1 MIERRRAIPGTCNVF
16 RPLVGLALAIGL
28 ALPVGAEPLEV
39 GLALGASHYDHR
51 SSFAGPTSFNLRSL
65 RPHVRYLG
73 DAAGWDVDALAQR
86 RFEFYSGVEIDS
98 VFRSG
103 DHSHDRVRLEA
114 RRRWSELDQ
123 VRLAG
128 GYTRSQDLLDADQ
141 GTVVVDGTVTR
152 WAAEVGTELRYFEG
166 EARVRRT
173 SYGGREGF
181 ERGLALGW
189 AARAVP
195 IRQRIHTV
203 FAGVRESRLE
213 VGGRNELRSRG
224 ASVGLRRKLDPIYT
238 ASLEAGA
245 VEHRLPDGAYLR
257 KPAVGLALERD
268 PGRGHALELA
278 LSAQFEGDSVSA
290 LGAEAGWRLA
300 SGRLWLRAE
309 AAADAEG
316 GIFKN
321 ATRVRRVVAGVT
333 DTLGR
338 ANVLGFEGSYAHA
351 RPLFEE
357 GERTEIVRMTG
368 WALRR
373 IQPWLNGRIAVSYL
387 REPMKA
393 RYLEPIFRRFR
404 VDAELIVLHSSN
416 QSGLFHRRG
425 GPRAVPAVQG
435 GVS

>member
-1 MIERRRAIPGTCNVF
+1 MIERRNAIPLAGHAFLSLAGWTLF
-16 RPLVGLALAIGL
+16 PALAPP
-28 ALPVGAEPLEV
+28 AGAGPLEV

-51 SSFAGPTSFNLRSL
+51 SSFAGPTSFDLRSL
-65 RPHVRYLG
+65 RPHVRYTG
-73 DAAGWDVDALAQR
+73 DAGGWSVDGLAQR

-123 VRLAG
+123 VSLEG

-152 WAAEVGTELRYFEG
+152 WAAEAGAELRHFEG

-173 SYGGREGF
+173 SYGGREGY

-195 IRQRIHTV
+195 IRQRLHTLFV
-203 FAGVRESRLE
+203 GVRESRLE

-224 ASVGLRRKLDPIYT
+224 ASLGLRRRVDPIHT

-245 VEHRLPDGAYLR
+245 VEHRLPDGSHLR
-257 KPAVGLALERD
+257 KPAVGVAFERD

-278 LSAQFEGDSVSA
+278 LSAQFEGDSLSA
-290 LGAEAGWRLA
+290 VGAEAGWRLA

-316 GIFKN
+316 GIFRN
-321 ATRVRRVVAGVT
+321 ATRVRRLVAGVT

-373 IQPWLNGRIAVSYL
+373 IQPWLNGRIGLSYL
-387 REPMKA
+387 REPVKA
-393 RYLEPIFRRFR
+393 RYQEPIFRRFR

-425 GPRAVPAVQG
+425 GPQAVPAAQG
-435 GVS
+435 GV

>member
-1 MIERRRAIPGTCNVF
+1 MIERRPANQAVVSAFLLGGC
-16 RPLVGLALAIGL
+16 ALAPVL
-28 ALPVGAEPLEV
+28 APPVGAEPLEV

-51 SSFAGPTSFNLRSL
+51 SSFGGPTSFNLRSI
-65 RPHVRYLG
+65 RPHVRYVG
-73 DAAGWDVDALAQR
+73 DAGGWDVDGLAQR

-114 RRRWSELDQ
+114 RRRFTPLDE
-123 VRLAG
+123 VRFEG

-152 WAAEVGTELRYFEG
+152 WAAEAGTELRYFEG

-173 SYGGREGF
+173 SYGGRPDLQ
-181 ERGLALGW
+181 RGRALGW
-189 AARAVP
+189 AARVVP

-213 VGGRNELRSRG
+213 VGGQNEIRSRG
-224 ASVGLRRKLDPIYT
+224 ASAGVRRRLDPIYT
-238 ASLEAGA
+238 VSLEAGA
-245 VEHRLPDGAYLR
+245 VEHRLPDGARLR
-257 KPAVGLALERD
+257 KPAFGLALERD
-268 PGRGHALELA
+268 PGRPHALELG
-278 LSAQFEGDSVSA
+278 LSAHFEGDSISA
-290 LGAEAGWRLA
+290 LGAEARWRLA

-309 AAADAEG
+309 AAGDAEG
-316 GIFKN
+316 GIFQS
-321 ATRVRRVVAGVT
+321 ATQVRRLVAGVT

-393 RYLEPIFRRFR
+393 RYQEPIFRRFR

-425 GPRAVPAVQG
+425 GPPAVG
-435 GVS
+435 AA